1 MTTRTRALLLTSS
14 ALASSISYAQTV
26 APPPQDAGPQL
37 EEIVVTAQK
46 RPERLADIPA
56 AVSVVSNETVS
67 NQNVGDIADLNKLVP
82 SLDLNGSLNG
92 RVPMG
97 IRGISSVSNEGTVGL
112 SSGVAVLIDGVPVPS
127 DSTYGNQLEDIQSIE
142 VLKGPQAT
150 LGGRTAASGV
160 INMVTRGPSDNW
172 NGDVSVT
179 ATNDNEDRINGF
191 IAGPITQG
199 LDFSLSAYGNQ
210 HDYPIKNIQLD
221 RRDTQDASGARG
233 KLLFKPNENLDVLLT
248 VNYALTRSEGAN
260 FVYAYLSPGTTLLV
274 GTGGPPFLSQAAL
287 LPGITPSLSNQ
298 YYSSPIEASARA
310 EDKDAT
316 LNVEYRF
323 GNLTFGSITA
333 YQHEIQTNKQDLFT
347 VAGYFW
353 NELTGA
359 PGSGTPPFYNV
370 QELDENINQFS
381 QEFKLASPTNQDF
394 SYLVGA
400 FYSDTRVR
408 LQQTR
413 NLLPAYDNVDV
424 TPDTATYDLYG
435 RTTWKITPETWLVTG
450 LRYNYDK
457 LSYEDHQLLYT
468 YSFPPPVILPNQ
480 NASDSSSSSTVVG
493 DISLQQHFTPDW
505 MGYGTYA
512 RGYSPGAYNT
522 NQAIDTTGT
531 TTSPAKLP
539 LVAKESVDHF
549 EIGSKS
555 TFLDHSLS
563 LNVALFHTKYKN
575 FQIQTFDETSTAINP
590 PLILTAAGGAQTQG
604 AEIDTSWAAARRL
617 RLDFSAA
624 YIDAKFTDYP
634 NAPCYYGTTTAAPGT
649 PTCTQDLKDKP
660 LPNSPR
666 FRMNANVERSFPL
679 PSIPYEIVFDA
690 NYSFRTDA
698 QMLTDQNP
706 QAIQGSY
713 GILNLNLGF
722 NQSEGRYSV
731 TAFVNNA
738 LNKHYDVDVEDFW
751 SAPWGGTNTVIDQP
765 ARDSVRYYGVRLK
778 ASF

>member
-26 APPPQDAGPQL
+26 SQPPQDAGPQL

-56 AVSVVSNETVS
+56 SVSVVSNETVS
-67 NQNVGDIADLNKLVP
+67 SQNAGDIADLNKLVP

-112 SSGVAVLIDGVPVPS
+112 SSGVAILIDGVPVPS

-150 LGGRTAASGV
+150 LGGRTAAAGV
-160 INMVTRGPSDNW
+160 INMVTRGPSDTW
-172 NGDVSVT
+172 TGDVSAT

-191 IAGPITQG
+191 ITGPITQG
-199 LDFSLSAYGNQ
+199 LDFSLSAYGHQ
-210 HDYPIKNIQLD
+210 RDYPIKNIQLYK
-221 RRDTQDASGARG
+221 RDTQDASGARG
-233 KLLFKPNENLDVLLT
+233 KLLFKPNDNLDIQLM

-274 GTGGPPFLSQAAL
+274 GTGGPPFLGQAAL

-323 GNLTFGSITA
+323 GELTFGSITA
-333 YQHEIQTNKQDLFT
+333 YQHEIQTNRQDLFT
-347 VAGYFW
+347 VASYFW
-353 NELTGA
+353 NDLTGA

-413 NLLPAYDNVDV
+413 NLLPAYDNVDI

-457 LSYEDHQLLYT
+457 LSYVDHQLLYT
-468 YSFPPPVILPNQ
+468 FSFPPPVILPNQ

-505 MGYGTYA
+505 MGYATYA

-522 NQAIDTTGT
+522 TEAIDTTGT

-539 LVAKESVDHF
+539 LVAKETVDNF

-555 TFLDHSLS
+555 TFLDHTLS
-563 LNVALFHTKYKN
+563 LNVALFDTKYRN

-590 PLILTAAGGAQTQG
+590 PLILTAAGGAQTRG
-604 AEIDTSWAAARRL
+604 AELDTSWAATRRL

-649 PTCTQDLKDKP
+649 PTCTQNLKDKP

-679 PSIPYEIVFDA
+679 PSIPYEVVFDA

-706 QAIQGSY
+706 QAIQASY

>member
-1 MTTRTRALLLTSS
+1 MTIRTRALLLTSS

-26 APPPQDAGPQL
+26 PQSPQDAGPQL

-56 AVSVVSNETVS
+56 AVSVVSNATVS
-67 NQNVGDIADLNKLVP
+67 SQNVGDIADLNKLVP

-112 SSGVAVLIDGVPVPS
+112 SSGVAILIDGVPVPS

-150 LGGRTAASGV
+150 LGGRTAATGV
-160 INMVTRGPSDNW
+160 INMVTRGPSDTW
-172 NGDVSVT
+172 TGDVSAT

-199 LDFSLSAYGNQ
+199 LGFSLSAYGNQ
-210 HDYPIKNIQLD
+210 RDYPIRNIQLD
-221 RRDTQDASGARG
+221 KRDTQDASGARG
-233 KLLFKPNENLDVLLT
+233 KLLFKPNDNLDVLLT

-274 GTGGPPFLSQAAL
+274 GTGGPPFLGQAAL
-287 LPGITPSLSNQ
+287 LPGITPSLGNP
-298 YYSSPIEASARA
+298 YYSSPVEASARS

-323 GNLTFGSITA
+323 GALTFGSITA
-333 YQHEIQTNKQDLFT
+333 YQHEIQTNRQDLFT
-347 VAGYFW
+347 VASYFW
-353 NELTGA
+353 NDLTGA
-359 PGSGTPPFYNV
+359 PASGTPPFYDI

-381 QEFKLASPTNQDF
+381 QEFKLASATNQDF
-394 SYLVGA
+394 SYLLGA

-435 RTTWKITPETWLVTG
+435 RTTWKITPEMGLVTG

-468 YSFPPPVILPNQ
+468 FSFPPPVILPNQ

-505 MGYGTYA
+505 MAYATYA

-522 NQAIDTTGT
+522 TEAIDTTGT
-531 TTSPAKLP
+531 TTSPSKLP
-539 LVAKESVDHF
+539 LVAKETVDHF

-563 LNVALFHTKYKN
+563 LNVAIFDTKYKN
-575 FQIQTFDETSTAINP
+575 FQIQTFDETSTAVNP
-590 PLILTAAGGAQTQG
+590 PLVLTAAGGARTQG
-604 AEIDTSWAAARRL
+604 AELDTSWAATRRL

-679 PSIPYEIVFDA
+679 PSIPYEVVFGA

-706 QAIQGSY
+706 QAIQASY

-722 NQSEGRYSV
+722 DQSAGKYSV
-731 TAFVNNA
+731 TAFVNNVF
-738 LNKHYDVDVEDFW
+738 NKHYDVDVEDFW

-765 ARDSVRYYGVRLK
+765 ARDAVRYYGVRLK